1 MPHSPALVLPDAE
14 LDIHRDRRRA
24 IAVYVGGVLLLLVVI
39 ASLMF
44 DQYRRDTRIAQERTV
59 ARADLVAEW
68 VTSTF
73 AASEALLASVA
84 TRIEGNEAPGELGD
98 WLAALG
104 DELPFLDKISVLDS
118 QGRVMASSSR
128 AYPPGYALGGLPYHR
143 DLLQAPA
150 GERIITP
157 LFWSHFVEEF
167 RVVHAQRLAGG
178 GIVSAEL
185 ELSAF
190 SHALD

>member
-104 DELPFLDKISVLDS
+104 DELPFSNKTVVLES
-118 QGRVMASSSR
+118 KGGSWPRPAEPIHRAMPWAGCPITVTCFRRRRANASSRRCSGRTSSR
-128 AYPPGYALGGLPYHR
+128 SSEWCMP
-143 DLLQAPA
+143 
-150 GERIITP
+150 
-157 LFWSHFVEEF
+157 
-167 RVVHAQRLAGG
+167 
-178 GIVSAEL
+178 
-185 ELSAF
+185 
-190 SHALD
+190 